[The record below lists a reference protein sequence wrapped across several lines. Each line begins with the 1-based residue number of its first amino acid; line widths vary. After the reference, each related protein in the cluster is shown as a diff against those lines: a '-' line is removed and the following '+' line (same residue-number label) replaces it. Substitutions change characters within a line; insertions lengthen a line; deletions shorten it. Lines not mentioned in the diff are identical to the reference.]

1 MLMVNMHKS
10 LLILLT
16 SIISSAIYS
25 SDHAHLE
32 SNKVQCANNSEVFL
46 LSPKNGFKTTLSEI
60 KVIFGSRNVDIA
72 PAGKIV
78 ESSDCSI
85 TSGHHH
91 LIIDSALPNLK
102 RPIPSSK
109 SYIHFGGGQTEAIIS
124 LDPGKYSLQL
134 LLGDYAHVPHEKPV
148 FSEIIEIEVLSSQ

>member
-46 LSPKNGFKTTLSEI
+46 VSPKNGFKTTLSEV

-85 TSGHHH
+85 VSGHHH
-91 LIIDSALPNLK
+91 LIIDSALPNL
-102 RPIPSSK
+102 SL
-109 SYIHFGGGQTEAIIS
+109 IHI
-124 LDPGKYSLQL
+124 
-134 LLGDYAHVPHEKPV
+134 
-148 FSEIIEIEVLSSQ
+148 